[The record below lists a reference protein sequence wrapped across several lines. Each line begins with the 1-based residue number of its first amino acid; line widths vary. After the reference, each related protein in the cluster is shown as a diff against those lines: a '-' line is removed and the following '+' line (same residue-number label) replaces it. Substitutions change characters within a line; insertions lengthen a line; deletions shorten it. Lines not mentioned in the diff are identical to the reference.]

1 MIFLLPKNKTNQAK
15 ELLIYQKEDWKESSI
30 SEICAPVKPGRVKD
44 GAPRMEFKMPP
55 DLFPPS
61 RSPYLP
67 LPPQLDGDF
76 H

>member
-44 GAPRMEFKMPP
+44 GVQDAA
-55 DLFPPS
+55 
-61 RSPYLP
+61 
-67 LPPQLDGDF
+67 
-76 H
+76 